1 MIREAKDDGRKAL
14 QVLREHYQGKGK
26 PRIIALYTELTS
38 LEKKEGESTTDYI
51 LRAEKAATSLKAVDE
66 VISDG
71 LLVAMALK
79 GLPSAYKT
87 FMTVVTQRETQM
99 TFSEFKTAL
108 RNCEE
113 TEKRCNRTPDN
124 GENDNVMTTKQ
135 GFQGNC
141 FKCDKKGHKS
151 KDCYS

>member
-1 MIREAKDDGRKAL
+1 M
-14 QVLREHYQGKGK
+14 
-26 PRIIALYTELTS
+26 
-38 LEKKEGESTTDYI
+38 KKGESTIDYI
-51 LRAEKAATSLKAVDE
+51 LRAEKAATALTVADE

-87 FMTVVTQRETQM
+87 FATVVTQRETQI

-108 RNCEE
+108 RNHEE
-113 TEKRCNRTPDN
+113 TEKSCNRTPDN
-124 GENDNVMTTKQ
+124 GESDNVMATKQ

-141 FKCDKKGHKS
+141 FKCGKKGHKS
-151 KDCYS
+151 KDCYSIEPK

>member
-1 MIREAKDDGRKAL
+1 M
-14 QVLREHYQGKGK
+14 
-26 PRIIALYTELTS
+26 
-38 LEKKEGESTTDYI
+38 KKGESTIDYI
-51 LRAEKAATSLKAVDE
+51 LRAEKAAKALTVADE

-87 FMTVVTQRETQM
+87 FATVVTQRETQI

-108 RNCEE
+108 RNHEE
-113 TEKRCNRTPDN
+113 TEKSCNRTPDN
-124 GENDNVMTTKQ
+124 GESDNVMATKQ
-135 GFQGNC
+135 WLQGNC

-151 KDCYS
+151 KDCYSKEPK

>member
-1 MIREAKDDGRKAL
+1 MRESWRMPLPSLSNVCFVFDRSLALVIREAKDDGRKVL

-26 PRIIALYTELTS
+26 PRIIALCTELTS
-38 LEKKEGESTTDYI
+38 LEVKEGESTTGYI
-51 LRAEKAATSLKAVDE
+51 LRAEKAATALKAADE

-87 FMTVVTQRETQM
+87 FATVVIQRETQM

-108 RNCEE
+108 RNHEE
-113 TEKRCNRTPDN
+113 TEKSCNI
-124 GENDNVMTTKQ
+124 
-135 GFQGNC
+135 
-141 FKCDKKGHKS
+141 
-151 KDCYS
+151 